1 MLNPASQGWA
11 VGSIREDSP
20 LRDDRLEKQ
29 KHSSQSPPYTLH
41 YLSLAPV
48 LYILLCLS
56 TLVVDAVCPTIP
68 NLWLK
73 HCDTRIQ
80 RESPRIT
87 LPNQHTFSHINTS
100 VGAV

>member
-56 TLVVDAVCPTIP
+56 TPC
-68 NLWLK
+68 
-73 HCDTRIQ
+73 CGR
-80 RESPRIT
+80 S
-87 LPNQHTFSHINTS
+87 LPNDSEPLAQ
-100 VGAV
+100 AL